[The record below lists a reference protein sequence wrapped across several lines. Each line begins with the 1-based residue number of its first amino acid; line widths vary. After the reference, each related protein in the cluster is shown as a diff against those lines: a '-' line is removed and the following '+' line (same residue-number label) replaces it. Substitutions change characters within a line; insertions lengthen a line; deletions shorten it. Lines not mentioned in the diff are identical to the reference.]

1 MMIRLFKHGDGSGL
15 AVVRYLLD
23 EEVAAYD
30 ANRKR
35 ISGKT
40 EVRTVPPEIIRGD
53 PDQTIALIDS
63 NHRKWRYVSGVIAFA
78 AEDQP
83 SQDELAAVMDDF
95 ERTAFAGLE
104 TDQYHC
110 LWVKHVH
117 KGNVELH
124 FVVPRIELYEGAA
137 FNPAP
142 PRSESYFNAF
152 RDYWN
157 TARGWVKPDDPN
169 RRRTLRHVFEN
180 DNRSQI
186 RDAIRAHV
194 ISKIELRQIRD
205 HSDVLAA
212 LRELEEDGMEIKPLR
227 PSRKPPKKPASKVV
241 MRVIGSEGTSQTYRL
256 TDRIF
261 HQDWTYDEWVAAKNT
276 RENRTGGES
285 VRRPDLARAER
296 LRRSLEK
303 AVARRSSLNRERYE
317 RSRRAHARRLEAA
330 SEGGSDSGGRGPED
344 DARDAGTASVLAE
357 QGGVALRGDPDG
369 DRRGDGID
377 RCDPRLLDNAPA
389 GANAGR
395 DTAASQRSGRLS
407 ESDGPRRCWNDP
419 GPARGSGAATM
430 PVARSSRPHVRQ
442 NTQNGEL
449 NVQPNTHGARI
460 AEIRQSVDRAL
471 RQISE
476 GYQAF
481 RRQDIDGNQ
490 ERHGVLERVR
500 EALGRVSDAIGEL
513 VSRLRRGSGNRWFC
527 DARIG
532 GGPAESI
539 NEACTKKVT
548 TVAAD
553 QISIGP

>member
-1 MMIRLFKHGDGSGL
+1 MIRLFKHGDGSGR
-15 AVVRYLLD
+15 AAVRYLLD

-40 EVRTVPPEIIRGD
+40 EVRTVLPEVMRGD

-95 ERTAFAGLE
+95 ELSAFAGLE
-104 TDQYHC
+104 ADQYHC

-124 FVVPRIELYEGAA
+124 FIVPRVELYEGAA

-157 TARGWVKPDDPN
+157 SAKGWARPDDPN
-169 RRRTLRHVFEN
+169 RRRTLRHVFESE
-180 DNRSQI
+180 DRAQI

-194 ISKIELRQIRD
+194 ISKIELRQVRD

-212 LRELEEDGMEIKPLR
+212 LRELEEDGMEIKPPR
-227 PSRKPPKKPASKVV
+227 PSKRPPKKPASKVV

-261 HQDWTYDEWVAAKNT
+261 HEDWTYDEWVAAKNT
-276 RENRTGGES
+276 RENGTGGES
-285 VRRPDLARAER
+285 LRRPDLARAER
-296 LRRSLEK
+296 LRRNLEK
-303 AVARRSSLNRERYE
+303 AVARRASLNRERYE
-317 RSRRAHARRLEAA
+317 RSRRAHARRLKAA
-330 SEGGSDSGGRGPED
+330 SEGRADPSRGSPAD
-344 DARDAGTASVLAE
+344 DACDAGSASALAE
-357 QGGVALRGDPDG
+357 QRGVALHRDAHG
-369 DRRGDGID
+369 DRNSSDAD
-377 RCDPRLLDNAPA
+377 WVDA
-389 GANAGR
+389 GLREHADSGPNAGGNS
-395 DTAASQRSGRLS
+395 TADQRTGGLGPSY
-407 ESDGPRRCWNDP
+407 GPRRCWDGP
-419 GPARGSGAATM
+419 GPAGGGGAETM
-430 PVARSSRPHVRQ
+430 PAPRTRGPHLRQ
-442 NTQNGEL
+442 NTKNGGL
-449 NVQPNTHGARI
+449 NVQPDTYGARI
-460 AEIRQSVDRAL
+460 AEVRKSVDRAL
-471 RQISE
+471 RQISQ

-481 RRQDIDGNQ
+481 RRQDIDGNAT
-490 ERHGVLERVR
+490 RHGVFERVR
-500 EALGRVSDAIGEL
+500 EALGRVSDALGGL

-527 DARIG
+527 NARVG
-532 GGPAESI
+532 GSSAE
-539 NEACTKKVT
+539 T
-548 TVAAD
+548 AA
-553 QISIGP
+553 QSKCRAMSWVSLGKTP